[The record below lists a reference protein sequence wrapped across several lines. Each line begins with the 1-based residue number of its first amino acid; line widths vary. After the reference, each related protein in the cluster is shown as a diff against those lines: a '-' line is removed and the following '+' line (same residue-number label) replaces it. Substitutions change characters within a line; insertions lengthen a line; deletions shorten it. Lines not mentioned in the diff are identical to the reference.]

1 MSNVAGPE
9 EAMKAA
15 LLESDG
21 SVHVSD
27 APDPSAEDAVVRVKA
42 AGVCGTELHFLSGA
56 IKPNSYPF
64 ILGHEVAGVIESLP
78 AGTPVLRTGDRVA
91 VYNRIACGTCL
102 QCRLGREEI
111 CDASDLQI
119 GFNEN
124 GGFAEFV
131 RVPVSCLVLIPDRV
145 PFEAAAVLACSG
157 MSAVHGVRA
166 ADVALGSTAVVNGVG
181 GVGLMVI
188 QAAGLAGAN
197 VIAVGD
203 SEQKL
208 DLAREFGASATILA
222 GDEPA
227 YETLPERVRD
237 ATGGAGCDTFFELVG
252 TTASMAAGFRALAKG
267 GTFVSIGYTS
277 ENISIHPIELILKE
291 NRLVANVAAAK
302 RDLEVA
308 LKLAGEGKMRAAIE
322 DRLPL
327 DRVNDALQRLRER
340 RVLGR
345 NVIAFP

>member
-1 MSNVAGPE
+1 MR
-9 EAMKAA
+9 AA
-15 LLESDG
+15 LLEADG
-21 SVHVSD
+21 SGRIGE
-27 APDPSAEDAVVRVKA
+27 APDPMGDDAIVRVKA

-78 AGTPVLRTGDRVA
+78 SGTAGFRVGDRVA
-91 VYNRIACGTCL
+91 VYNRVACGVCL

-111 CDASDLQI
+111 CDASERQI
-119 GFNEN
+119 GFNED

-131 RVPVSCLVLIPDRV
+131 RVPVRCLVPLPDAV
-145 PFEAAAVLACSG
+145 PYETAAVLACSG
-157 MSAVHGVRA
+157 MSAVHGVRSA
-166 ADVALGSTAVVNGVG
+166 SVALGSTAVVNGVG

-188 QAAGLAGAN
+188 QAAALAGAA

-208 DLAREFGASATILA
+208 ALAREFGATQTILA

-227 YETLPERVRD
+227 YEMLPERVRE

-252 TTASMAAGFRALAKG
+252 TTASMTAGFRALAKG
-267 GTFVSIGYTS
+267 GAFVSIGYTGES
-277 ENISIHPIELILKE
+277 ISIHPIELILKE
-291 NRLVANVAAAK
+291 NRLIANVAAAK

-308 LKLAGEGKMRAAIE
+308 LTLAGEGKLRAAIAE
-322 DRLPL
+322 RLPL
-327 DRVNDALQRLRER
+327 DRVNDALQGLRER

-345 NVIAFP
+345 NVLTLV